1 MTRIQ
6 ILELPTFYRESGD
19 DETPFVVII
28 DQAGPSLISV
38 DEASR
43 LHLAEKIG
51 ARAVLV
57 FEDSIEI
64 PGSRIA
70 VPGDGQAP
78 SGTAEM

>member
-1 MTRIQ
+1 M
-6 ILELPTFYRESGD
+6 
-19 DETPFVVII
+19 FVAVRPRPGAPPLT
-28 DQAGPSLISV
+28 AGPSLISV